1 MTPARAEKS
10 APTWLVWTA
19 LWIVYI
25 VWGSTYLAIR
35 IVVET
40 MPSLLTAGIRFF
52 TAGLV
57 VATILVVKR
66 GWSGIKVTRQELGAS
81 ALIGSLLMLGG
92 NGLVTIAEETVP
104 SGLAALLIATV
115 PLWVVLWRFIAR
127 DRIPGGTL
135 IGVLIG
141 FAGVAVLVSPGS
153 GAGGASLGGMLT
165 VVLAASLWA
174 TGSFFAKR
182 VNLPHD
188 PFLSTATQMLT
199 GGAIMAV
206 VGLARGEASGI
217 VFSDFS
223 TASLFAFAYLIVF
236 GSLIAFTAYVW
247 LLQHAPISK
256 VATYAYVNPVVAIF
270 LGWLILDEAI
280 TTTIVVG
287 ATIVVASVAA
297 IVSMESRAARKS
309 EERADLDTAPVAD
322 APPQLVS

>member
-1 MTPARAEKS
+1 MS
-10 APTWLVWTA
+10 APGWLVWTA

-40 MPSLLTAGIRFF
+40 MPSLLTAGVRFF
-52 TAGLV
+52 IAGAIVFLFV
-57 VATILVVKR
+57 LAKR
-66 GWSGIKVTRQELGAS
+66 GWSGVKVTRREIGAS

-104 SGLAALLIATV
+104 SGLAALLVAAT
-115 PLWVVLWRFIAR
+115 PLWVVLWRFIAS
-127 DRIPGGTL
+127 DRIPSGTL
-135 IGVLIG
+135 AGVLVG
-141 FAGVAVLVSPGS
+141 FVGVAILVSPGNDS
-153 GAGGASLGGMLT
+153 GGASVGGMLL
-165 VVLAASLWA
+165 VVLAAFLWA

-182 VNLPHD
+182 VSLPRD

-199 GGAIMAV
+199 GGSIMAI
-206 VGLARGEASGI
+206 VGLVRGETSGI
-217 VFSDFS
+217 AFSDFS
-223 TASLFAFAYLIVF
+223 TASLLAFAYLIVF
-236 GSLIAFTAYVW
+236 GSLIAFTAYAW

-280 TTTIVVG
+280 TPTIVVG

-297 IVSMESRAARKS
+297 IVKMESRAARKAEES
-309 EERADLDTAPVAD
+309 EELETGSVAD
-322 APPQLVS
+322 APPPALSYAD